1 MVQFLDQSASAL
13 SLNLIEGRIDESK
26 FDILAKGFIEDLDI
40 RLDAHIIG
48 GSHFLIIHV
57 GDRCV
62 SEVFACTE
70 IETDLPRLYCGPLGG
85 ITKNVEC
92 VISGNFRYVFEAG
105 IHDFGP
111 ISVCDMEDD
120 FESRYP
126 KHVFL
131 TFEFPKANRTEV
143 YNPTTI
149 VLAGM
154 NSTLIDVSTIHSYPT
169 ENKIVTTRSKLQLI
183 KTSL

>member
-1 MVQFLDQSASAL
+1 MVQFLDQSANAL
-13 SLNLIEGRIDESK
+13 NLNLIEGRIDESQ
-26 FDILAKGFIEDLDI
+26 FDILAEDSIEDLGI

-70 IETDLPRLYCGPLGG
+70 IETDLPRLYCGPLGS
-85 ITKNVEC
+85 ITKKIEC
-92 VISGNFRYVFEAG
+92 LIFNNLRYVFRAD
-105 IHDFGP
+105 IHDFDP
-111 ISVCDMEDD
+111 INICDIKGDY
-120 FESRYP
+120 ESRYP
-126 KHVFL
+126 KHVLL

-143 YNPTTI
+143 HNPATI

-154 NSTLIDVSTIHSYPT
+154 NSTLIDVSTIHSYPN
-169 ENKIVTTRSKLQLI
+169 ENKIVATTSRFQYL
-183 KTSL
+183 